1 MNEFDLAWIGMNE
14 APWANK
20 VSAFLE
26 RVLVHLGIQHWEV
39 SVGFYSPREMQ
50 TVNAKFRKKD
60 EATDVLSFPQFEP
73 GDLALE
79 HESEPGQTIAVGD
92 ILVCPDIVQANADY
106 FGCSYDEELRRVLVH
121 GLLHLK
127 GLDHKTNDAEEPMLQ
142 FQEEILST
150 LKDYTVAL

>member
-50 TVNAKFRKKD
+50 RVNAKFRKKD

-79 HESEPGQTIAVGD
+79 HESVPGQRIAVGD